1 MSEEN
6 EIESEGSEVY
16 VEEPQAE
23 KPQRAAPETASSGDD
38 ELSSYSKGVQQRI
51 KKLTERYRQEERDKA
66 EALRVSQQLYD
77 ENQRLRQRMQALDT
91 GYVSEYGTR
100 LQTQM
105 ESAKAKFKRAY
116 DAGDADAVV
125 EAQQELSQLALEQ
138 QRYNTAKL
146 RLENDQRARSQQPA
160 PQAAPVQQPV
170 QREPDP
176 DPKAVSWK
184 DRNTWFGQDKIMTV
198 AAYAVHKEL
207 VQDEG
212 FDPSSDEYYS
222 ELDRRLRKEFPQKFA
237 AKKTGGNQVASA
249 GNSASRS
256 ANPGRR
262 SVKLTHSQVAIA
274 KKLGVPLEEYAKYV
288 KE

>member
-146 RLENDQRARSQQPA
+146 RLENDQRARAQQPA